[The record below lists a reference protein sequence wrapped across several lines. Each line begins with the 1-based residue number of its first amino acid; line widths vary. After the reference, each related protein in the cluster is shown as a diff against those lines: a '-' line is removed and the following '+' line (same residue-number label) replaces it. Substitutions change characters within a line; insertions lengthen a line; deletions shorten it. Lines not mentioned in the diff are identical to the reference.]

1 MINEGKTTMLIDRN
15 AATLLVVDVQDKL
28 LPAIAGH
35 QALLARLV
43 WLTAACR
50 DLALPTVISEQYPNG
65 LGRTVATLAAQAP
78 AATVVEKLHF
88 SCVAAGCLPPALAA
102 RQQWIVC
109 GIEAHVCVLQ
119 TALELIGQGKQVFVV
134 ADAVGSR
141 RDSDRDLALARLAAA
156 GAAIVS
162 REMVLFEL
170 LRTAGTDAFRA
181 ASRTYLQGEQP

>member
-1 MINEGKTTMLIDRN
+1 MLIDNN
-15 AATLLVVDVQDKL
+15 AATLLIVDVQEKL
-28 LPAIAGH
+28 LPAITDH
-35 QALLARLV
+35 RALLARLG
-43 WLTAACR
+43 WLAAACR
-50 DLALPTVISEQYPNG
+50 DLGVPTVISEQYPQG
-65 LGRTVATLAAQAP
+65 LGRTVAALTAQVPDAL
-78 AATVVEKLHF
+78 VVEKLYF
-88 SCVAAGCLPPALAA
+88 SCVAAGCLPAQPVA

-119 TALELIGQGKQVFVV
+119 TVLQLLEQGKQVFVV

-141 RDSDRDLALARLAAA
+141 RDSDRELALARLAAA